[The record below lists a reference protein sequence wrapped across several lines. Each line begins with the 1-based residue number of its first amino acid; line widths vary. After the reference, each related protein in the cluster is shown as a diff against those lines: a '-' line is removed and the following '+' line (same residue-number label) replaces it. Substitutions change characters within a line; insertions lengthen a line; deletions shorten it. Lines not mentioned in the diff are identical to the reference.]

1 MRDELELINQL
12 ATQFGIIQTILAIMA
27 IAVAVYIVYNARS
40 TNSLARGHSTTMTQT
55 GLLLTKLEDNN
66 AKSDE
71 RWHDR
76 MERTE
81 TSRTE
86 TATLI
91 NSLQS
96 ELREVTNNNSYG
108 KGVIDTLTATYK
120 EYREKAEA
128 DKVAMLGE
136 IDLLKR
142 QVAEN
147 KRTIQELLKSSA
159 LKDKVIAEKDERLA
173 ALELENSKLKLQ
185 LAKLKEANNKPQ
197 LPTETSNK

>member
-1 MRDELELINQL
+1 MLKEELELINSL

-40 TNSLARGHSTTMTQT
+40 TNALARGHSTTMTQT
-55 GLLLTKLEDNN
+55 GLLLTSLEENS

-71 RWHDR
+71 RWHEK
-76 MERTE
+76 MERYE

-86 TATLI
+86 TTTLI

-96 ELREVTNNNSYG
+96 ELRQVTNTNSYG
-108 KGVIDTLTATYK
+108 KGVIDTITSTYK
-120 EYREKAEA
+120 EYRDKAEA

-147 KRTIQELLKSSA
+147 KRTIQELLNSSA
-159 LKDKVIAEKDERLA
+159 QKDKVIAEKDQRLA
-173 ALELENSKLKLQ
+173 VLELENNNLKLQ
-185 LAKLKEANNKPQ
+185 LAELKEKKKPQ
-197 LPTETSNK
+197 LPKKD